1 MARVAIPVPSGARTV
16 ADLATGT
23 VENFSVSSFIRVLL
37 ADDKTLFRDGLS
49 NLVAAQNDL
58 EVAGTIE
65 NAASAN
71 EQMRQI
77 RPDIV
82 LLGWPVSNPASQ
94 RIFATIQESKLPTRV
109 ILLVADDS
117 KEDLVEAI
125 RLGCSGIVSRNTS
138 TELLLKSVRK
148 VHAGEIWLDRMS
160 TADVIRRLAKKGN
173 AASATRQGLRE
184 RGAALS
190 TREREI
196 VGLIAQGFKNKDM
209 AERLFISEQTVK
221 NHLHNIFDKLGV
233 SDRLEL
239 ALYAIHHKLHDG
251 A

>member
-1 MARVAIPVPSGARTV
+1 MADS
-16 ADLATGT
+16 TGT
-23 VENFSVSSFIRVLL
+23 GPIRVLI
-37 ADDKTLFRDGLS
+37 ADNKTLFRDGIA
-49 NLVAAQNDL
+49 NLVAAQPDL
-58 EVAGTIE
+58 EIVGSVE
-65 NAASAN
+65 GAATAN
-71 EQMRQI
+71 EQIRQI
-77 RPDIV
+77 KPDIV
-82 LLGWPVSNPASQ
+82 LLGWAADAPASQ
-94 RIFATIQESKLPTRV
+94 RIFAAIHEGKLATRTILIIAE
-109 ILLVADDS
+109 DG
-117 KEDLVEAI
+117 KEDIVEAV
-125 RLGCSGIVSRNTS
+125 RMGCSGVVPRNTS
-138 TELLLKSVRK
+138 TELLLKSIRK

-173 AASATRQGLRE
+173 TNVAARQGIRE
-184 RGAALS
+184 HGAALS

>member
-1 MARVAIPVPSGARTV
+1 MARLAATAPSGATV
-16 ADLATGT
+16 ADFVNGALPSGP
-23 VENFSVSSFIRVLL
+23 IRVLI
-37 ADDKTLFRDGLS
+37 ADDKSLFRDGLA
-49 NLVAAQNDL
+49 NLVAGQKDL
-58 EVAGTIE
+58 HVAGTVDS
-65 NAASAN
+65 AVTAN

-77 RPDIV
+77 RPDVV
-82 LLGWPVSNPASQ
+82 LLGWSAGAPASQ
-94 RIFATIQESKLPTRV
+94 RIFAAIQEGKLPTRV
-109 ILLVADDS
+109 IIMVADDG

-125 RLGCSGIVSRNTS
+125 RLGCSGIVPKSTS

-148 VHAGEIWLDRMS
+148 VHAGEIWLDRLS
-160 TADVIRRLAKKGN
+160 TADVIRRLSKKGSGN
-173 AASATRQGLRE
+173 VAARQGLRE
-184 RGAALS
+184 QGATLS

-239 ALYAIHHKLHDG
+239 ALYAIHHKLHEG

>member
-1 MARVAIPVPSGARTV
+1 MSAAGEGF
-16 ADLATGT
+16 GT
-23 VENFSVSSFIRVLL
+23 DNLPAIRVLI
-37 ADDKTLFRDGLS
+37 ADDRSVFRDGLA

-58 EVAGTIE
+58 DVVGTVD

-71 EQMRQI
+71 DQVLQAK
-77 RPDIV
+77 PDIV
-82 LLGWPVSNPASQ
+82 LLGWPASAPASQ
-94 RIFATIQESKLPTRV
+94 RIFAAIQDGKLPTRV
-109 ILLVADDS
+109 IIMVADDG

-125 RLGCSGIVSRNTS
+125 RLGCSGVVPRKTS
-138 TELLLKSVRK
+138 TELLLKSIRK
-148 VHAGEIWLDRMS
+148 VHAGEIWLDRVS
-160 TADVIRRLAKKGN
+160 TADVIRRLSKKGTSN
-173 AASATRQGLRE
+173 VASRQGLRE
-184 RGAALS
+184 QGAALS